1 MPVCPPPS
9 RKHTAFSRQRLARG
23 LHGNQ
28 GMRTQFLFLS
38 TLLGAV
44 FALAPAAFAQD
55 PNADAITS
63 INGEDP
69 TTDAATIYFNAED
82 CAAPTETF
90 YDVTLANGDG
100 VNQAY
105 MWAGVQNGEC
115 NLETNRMNT
124 SERCRPMA
132 SSNPRT
138 VGDNA
143 TVTGLT
149 LQELIDTTLVNCA
162 NGALEGQPYE
172 IYSFR
177 NEDPGSNNV
186 LPEGYGVAPFVVDV
200 VPPEKLVLTSGD
212 RQSGTTFTIS
222 WEAPTDSNSIAQY
235 NLYRDDDPQA
245 IGTAGQN
252 AKSITISAAELDI
265 VDSGDPALLFVSA
278 VDLAAMRL
286 GDGNEGPLSAAT
298 EVVYVPTAGFC
309 DDVTV
314 DCSGCSV
321 SPMMLANGQPSSG
334 VWLFG
339 LLFAI
344 VLGRRLHR

>member
-1 MPVCPPPS
+1 
-9 RKHTAFSRQRLARG
+9 
-23 LHGNQ
+23 
-28 GMRTQFLFLS
+28 MRSQFLFLS
-38 TLLGAV
+38 TLLASV
-44 FALAPAAFAQD
+44 LPFAPAAFAQETQV
-55 PNADAITS
+55 DAITS

-69 TTDAATIYFNAED
+69 TTDAATIYFNADD

-90 YDVTLANGDG
+90 YDVTLASGDG

-115 NLETNRMNT
+115 NLEANRMNT

-149 LQELIDTTLVNCA
+149 LQELIDTTIVNCA

-177 NEDPGSNNV
+177 NEDPGSSDV
-186 LPEGYGVAPFVVDV
+186 LPAGYGVAPFVVDV
-200 VPPEKLVLTSGD
+200 IPPEELVITSAD
-212 RQSGTTFTIS
+212 LQKGTTFTIN
-222 WEAPTDSNSIAQY
+222 WETPTDSNSIAQY
-235 NLYRDDDPQA
+235 NLYRDDDPQV

-252 AKSITISAAELDI
+252 AKSITISAAALGI
-265 VDSGDPALLFVSA
+265 VESGEPAFLFVSA
-278 VDLAAMRL
+278 VDIAAMRI
-286 GDGNEGPLSAAT
+286 GDGNEGPLSEAT

-309 DDVTV
+309 DDPTV

-321 SPMMLANGQPSSG
+321 SPMMLDNGQPSSG